1 MYLNQ
6 GTSMIET
13 SQLQVLIALSHNE
26 NISKAAEELNV
37 TQSAVSQALKNL
49 ESKVGLPIITRQGKS
64 VTLTDNGMKLAKV
77 AKQFFKRIDE
87 TIEQIH
93 LENHEIKGRI
103 NVGSLYGLGKTWLSS
118 RMLDFL
124 SAYPQLEVKV
134 SMDFPETLI
143 KKFEQHEID
152 CLILPE
158 QMVPAYAEKREL
170 HSEYTTLVSPS
181 KFKITPNS
189 DLKEIL
195 SHPII
200 FYDNHDPNFYRW
212 CREKFGVIPRNIKP
226 RLVVNS
232 FGQMLH
238 AVDEGLGIAVVP
250 THVLKRSMQRKNVN
264 SFGKDF
270 EVFTNKVSFAFHPDD
285 ADNYKIKELYNFL
298 LQVAKEL

>member
-1 MYLNQ
+1 
-6 GTSMIET
+6 MIET

-49 ESKVGLPIITRQGKS
+49 EGKVGFSIITRQGKS
-64 VTLTDNGMKLAKV
+64 VNLTDNGMRLAKV
-77 AKQFFKRIDE
+77 AKQYFKRIEE

-103 NVGSLYGLGKTWLSS
+103 HVGSLYGLGKTWLSS

-124 SAYPQLEVKV
+124 ATYPQLEVKL

-158 QMVPAYAEKREL
+158 HLVPAFADKKQL
-170 HSEYTTLVSPS
+170 HSEHTTLVSPVS
-181 KFKITPNS
+181 FNINANS

-200 FYDNHDPNFYRW
+200 FYDNNDPNFYRW
-212 CREKFGVIPRNIKP
+212 CREKFGVVPRNLKS

-232 FGQMLH
+232 FGQMLQ

-250 THVLKRSMQRKNVN
+250 THVLKRSAQRKNVKII
-264 SFGKDF
+264 GKEF
-270 EVFTNKVSFAFHPDD
+270 EVFSNNVSFAMHADD
-285 ADNYKIKELYNFL
+285 VDNYKIVELYNFL
-298 LQVAKEL
+298 LKAAKEL

>member
-1 MYLNQ
+1 MYLKQ
-6 GTSMIET
+6 GAYMIET

-49 ESKVGLPIITRQGKS
+49 ETKVGLPIITRQGKA
-64 VTLTDNGMKLAKV
+64 VTLTDNGMRLAKV
-77 AKQFFKRIDE
+77 AKQFFKRIEE

-93 LENHEIKGRI
+93 LENHEIKGKVH
-103 NVGSLYGLGKTWLSS
+103 VGSLYGLGKTWLSS

-124 SAYPQLEVKV
+124 AAYPQLEVKV

-152 CLILPE
+152 CLIMPE
-158 QMVPAYAEKREL
+158 HLVPAFAEKKDL
-170 HSEYTTLVSPS
+170 HSEFSTLVSPVH
-181 KFKITPNS
+181 FKITAKS

-212 CREKFGVIPRNIKP
+212 CREKFGVVPRNLKP

-250 THVLKRSMQRKNVN
+250 THVLKRSFQRKNV
-264 SFGKDF
+264 SIIGKEF

-285 ADNYKIKELYNFL
+285 ADNYKIKELYKFL

>member
-1 MYLNQ
+1 
-6 GTSMIET
+6 MIET

-49 ESKVGLPIITRQGKS
+49 ESKVGLPIVSRQGKS
-64 VTLTDNGMKLAKV
+64 VTLTDNGMRLAKV
-77 AKQFFKRIDE
+77 AKQFFKRIEE

-93 LENHEIKGRI
+93 LENHEIKGKI
-103 NVGSLYGLGKTWLSS
+103 HVGSLYGLGKTWLSS

-124 SAYPQLEVKV
+124 NHYPQLEVKV

-158 QMVPAYAEKREL
+158 HLVPAYAEKKDL
-170 HSEYTTLVSPS
+170 HSEHTTLVFP
-181 KFKITPNS
+181 KAFKINSKS

-200 FYDNHDPNFYRW
+200 FYDIHDPNFFRW
-212 CREKFGVIPRNIKP
+212 CREKFGVVPRHLKP

-250 THVLKRSMQRKNVN
+250 THVLKRSIQRENVATV
-264 SFGKDF
+264 GKEF
-270 EVFTNKVSFAFHPDD
+270 EVFSNKVSFAYHPDD
-285 ADNYKIKELYNFL
+285 GDNYKINELYKFL
-298 LQVAKEL
+298 LKAARDI